1 MQQRNFN
8 LTSWDKPWIPEL
20 DWLNSYIN
28 LSTYEDIYLEGL
40 AVGYR
45 ITKYA
50 KYFFGTNFGCYLM
63 FPYDADLADGYYM
76 EYYNNTNKSMP
87 LCTPIIPMRLDTFRK
102 WVRTNS
108 LLQCRYYQ
116 VGWLKEIYQQGDL
129 HAATPIPSIRY
140 LLWATNKSMPH
151 CIFSSTCVIIS
162 KNVIDRT

>member
-1 MQQRNFN
+1 M
-8 LTSWDKPWIPEL
+8 
-20 DWLNSYIN
+20 N

-129 HAATPIPSIRY
+129 SYIWNISGGVPLRIALIAAAFIT
-140 LLWATNKSMPH
+140 
-151 CIFSSTCVIIS
+151 IIG
-162 KNVIDRT
+162 VLGVYC